1 MDFQQVK
8 ASFERCS
15 ALGDE
20 FFDTFYA
27 NLVDQE
33 TAIAQMFAETDMQK
47 QNELIE
53 EGIRN
58 LIAYAQGDENAEN
71 RIRELGRSHGRDHLN
86 VPPEFYPFWVESLLK
101 ALGEHDAEFTEE
113 LEESWRSV
121 LAPGINLMVSYY

>member
-1 MDFQQVK
+1 MDFEQVK

-33 TAIAQMFAETDMQK
+33 TVIAQMFAETDMQK

-58 LIAYAQGDENAEN
+58 LIAYGEGDEKAEN
-71 RIRELGRSHGRDHLN
+71 RIRELGRSHSRDHLN
-86 VPPEFYPFWVESLLK
+86 VPPEFYPLWVESLLK
-101 ALGEHDAEFTEE
+101 ALSEHDAEFTNE
-113 LEESWRSV
+113 LDENWRSV
-121 LAPGINLMVSYY
+121 LAPGINLMVSFY